1 MNSAPLLPYLLL
13 CLTVELTP
21 GPNMAY
27 LAVLSVT
34 AGRRA
39 GFAAVVGVAI
49 GLLVIGALAALGV
62 AALIA
67 QSPLLSRLLLGVG
80 VLYLLWLAW
89 GTWQDER
96 TPAQDATRDTVP
108 LRTYFTRGIV
118 TNLLNPKAFLFY
130 ATVLPGFVVGH
141 TQPMV
146 YSILLTLISVAVASS
161 VHISIVMLGTQFRPY
176 LIHPRR
182 QRIMRHVM
190 ALMLVAIA
198 AWLALSNLSL
208 MGKSP
213 LV

>member
-1 MNSAPLLPYLLL
+1 
-13 CLTVELTP
+13 
-21 GPNMAY
+21 MAY

-49 GLLVIGALAALGV
+49 GLLLIGSLAAFGV
-62 AALIA
+62 ATLIA
-67 QSPLLSRLLLGVG
+67 QSHLLSRLLVGVG

-89 GTWQDER
+89 GTWHDEP
-96 TPAQDATRDTVP
+96 TPTHEAASDSVP
-108 LRTYFTRGIV
+108 LTTYFTRGVV

-141 TQPMV
+141 TQPMA
-146 YSILLTLISVAVASS
+146 YSMWLTVLSVAVASS
-161 VHISIVMLGTQFRPY
+161 VHVSIVLLGTQFRPF
-176 LIHPRR
+176 LITPRR

-190 ALMLVAIA
+190 AGMLVAIA

-208 MGKSP
+208 IIKSP
-213 LV
+213 LT